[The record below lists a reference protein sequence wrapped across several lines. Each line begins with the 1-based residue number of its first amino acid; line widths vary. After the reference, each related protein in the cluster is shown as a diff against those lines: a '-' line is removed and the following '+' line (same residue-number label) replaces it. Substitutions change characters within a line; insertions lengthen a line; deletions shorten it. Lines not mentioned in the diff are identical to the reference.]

1 MINFGLDYDNTFT
14 EDPELWLRFIELCMA
29 RGHFVYITTAR
40 NSDNIA
46 DIEKAVPRTIELI
59 PSDGRSK
66 QEAVNEAGVDIDV
79 WIDDMP
85 ELVRNAPVLLGAR

>member
-14 EDPELWLRFIELCMA
+14 EDPGLWLQFIEMCKQ

-46 DIEKAVPRTIELI
+46 DIENTVPSHIEII
-59 PSDGRSK
+59 PSDGRLK
-66 QEAVNEAGVDIDV
+66 QEAVNEVGITIDV

-85 ELVRNAPVLLGAR
+85 ELVR